1 MAGVSTPHW
10 PFRVFTFVIAGPSF
24 VIAIPFAQEK
34 SGCLYR
40 VQTLHPTF
48 DSLVHTFVVARC
60 VISQAFAITGV
71 VGVTIGNAFLT
82 TFSVACRAL
91 PVAGLVKAIAVPLA
105 IPKCFSSTVL
115 YYC

>member
-1 MAGVSTPHW
+1 
-10 PFRVFTFVIAGPSF
+10 
-24 VIAIPFAQEK
+24 VIAIPFAQEE

-105 IPKCFSSTVL
+105 IPKCFS
-115 YYC
+115 